1 MVMNRGPLCGKHS
14 AVPCFLNSE
23 IHAERILQIRFIQ
36 NSGVGMKKRKKKKL
50 QRIEFQRDLAL
61 EFIKSEKGRPVFTW
75 IFQIAVVLALAAV
88 VSIFFFQSIVMQES
102 SMEPT
107 IETGERFFVNRLV
120 YKFTSPN
127 RGDII
132 AFTKDGSDD
141 APVHIKRV
149 IGLPGETIEIRDGV
163 VYINGEEY
171 EEEGDLP
178 KITNPGLAENG
189 VTLENDEYFVLGDNR
204 NNSED
209 SRFAEVQNVNEK
221 YIDGKV
227 WFCVY
232 PADKIG
238 FVKR

>member
-1 MVMNRGPLCGKHS
+1 MNRGPLCGKHS

-23 IHAERILQIRFIQ
+23 IHAERILKIRFIQ

-107 IETGERFFVNRLV
+107 IETGQRFFVNKLV
-120 YKFTSPN
+120 YKFTSPQ

-171 EEEGDLP
+171 EEEGGLP

-221 YIDGKV
+221 YIEGKV

>member
-1 MVMNRGPLCGKHS
+1 
-14 AVPCFLNSE
+14 
-23 IHAERILQIRFIQ
+23 
-36 NSGVGMKKRKKKKL
+36 MKKRKKKKL

-221 YIDGKV
+221 YIEGKV